1 MRFLEDD
8 VEGGVLGRGREEL
21 ERFLH
26 HTNVSDIERAGW
38 GDFAAASYRVSN
50 LRTSAWEYAAPTT
63 RLEPSRP
70 AGFVA
75 LLLAVLSRNGGLQ
88 NGEADL

>member
-1 MRFLEDD
+1 MSAISNGQDEAIC
-8 VEGGVLGRGREEL
+8 GV
-21 ERFLH
+21 
-26 HTNVSDIERAGW
+26 
-38 GDFAAASYRVSN
+38 SYRVSN